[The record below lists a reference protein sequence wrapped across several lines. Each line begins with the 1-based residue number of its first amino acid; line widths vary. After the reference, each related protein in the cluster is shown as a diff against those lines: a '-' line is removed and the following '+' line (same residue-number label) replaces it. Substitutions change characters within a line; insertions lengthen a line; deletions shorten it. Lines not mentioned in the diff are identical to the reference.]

1 MEETVSGDFR
11 DGPMMGRTLK
21 TGLGWA
27 LAALLLAGAALA
39 REEQPRPQFRYA
51 AGTES
56 LSQGC
61 EGNLEIGSEGLTFK
75 CTGGSVSA
83 PYTSISLMQYRSDV
97 SRKVRRMKVKWT
109 VRPEYVP
116 PLFGGKRNRFFT
128 VVFRTGGATRVVILR
143 VQPAAMRPYLAEI
156 DLKAEKRVEV
166 ESFEEY

>member
-1 MEETVSGDFR
+1 MTGRKFKRGMGWTV
-11 DGPMMGRTLK
+11 
-21 TGLGWA
+21 
-27 LAALLLAGAALA
+27 AALLLAGTLSA
-39 REEQPRPQFRYA
+39 REEQPKPQFKYA

-75 CTGGSVSA
+75 CVSGSISA
-83 PYTSISLMQYRSDV
+83 PYASISLMQYRSDV

-128 VVFRTGGATRVVILR
+128 VVFRAGDATRVVILR
-143 VQPAAMRPYLAEI
+143 VQPGAMRPYLAEI
-156 DLKAEKRVEV
+156 DLRAEKRVEV
-166 ESFEEY
+166 ESYEEY